1 MSEETFVRELELRAD
16 EVQPRHL
23 GFEDVRA
30 SAYRIRRRR
39 RIAVSGAA
47 AALVAA
53 AVLLPTALL
62 GGSPSNDLPEPAP
75 PVPTITP
82 GQTVP
87 FDLDAPQGE
96 APRVLYERVADSVA
110 IDGDGEHDL
119 PSGTSQVVPYGD
131 GYLALANGENPTPV
145 QLRLYRLD
153 ADYEVVEDLGPVG
166 SAIQASADGRRAA
179 WMEVAPNEAFLVVAE
194 DGEVVQRLPL
204 PEGNIGFPVGFTATG
219 TVYNIEKLDSGGS
232 WTWEEAIGDERAAVP
247 HLSYVWDAS
256 PVSDLI
262 VGSTRFNRKLNL
274 PCAAAVAGS
283 ELLWEQCGYLLED
296 LSPDGSLVL
305 GYPDEGTP
313 MFPRLTVL
321 DARTGQK
328 VLEFEGGGRAT
339 AVEAAWEDDGHVLA
353 VVQQG
358 DRQAILRL
366 GLDGTVER
374 TTDFAHVDS
383 LSTTWFLAGRP
394 WE

>member
-1 MSEETFVRELELRAD
+1 MSEETFVRELERRAD
-16 EVQPRHL
+16 DVQPRHL
-23 GFEDVRA
+23 QFEDVRD

-39 RIAVSGAA
+39 RIAASGAVA
-47 AALVAA
+47 AAVAA
-53 AVLLPTALL
+53 AVLLPAALL
-62 GGSPSNDLPEPAP
+62 GGSPSSDRPEPAP
-75 PVPTITP
+75 PAPTITP
-82 GQTVP
+82 GQSAP
-87 FDLDAPQGE
+87 FDLDAPRGD

-110 IDGDGEHDL
+110 IDDDGEHDL
-119 PSGTSQVVPYGD
+119 PRGTSQVVPYGD
-131 GYLALANGENPTPV
+131 GFLALADGENPTPV

-153 ADYEVVEDLGPVG
+153 ADYNVVEDLGPVG
-166 SAIQASADGRRAA
+166 SAIRASTDGRRTA

-219 TVYNIEKLDSGGS
+219 TVYNIEERDSGGS
-232 WTWEEAIGDERAAVP
+232 WTWEVAVGDQRTPVP
-247 HLSYVWDAS
+247 HLGYVWDAS

-262 VGSTRFNRKLNL
+262 VGSTGFDKKANL
-274 PCAAAVAGS
+274 PRVGAVAGS
-283 ELLWEQCGYLLED
+283 ELLWQDCCYQVED

-328 VLEFEGGGRAT
+328 VLEFDGGGRAT
-339 AVEAAWEDDGHVLA
+339 VVEAAWEDDGHVLA

-358 DRQAILRL
+358 NRQAILRL